1 MKRASFLMICGLLVI
16 ATNTSGQ
23 GPEITLTPSEYN
35 DYNISCFGS
44 KDGAIDATI
53 TGGTSPY
60 TITWSNGAETEDI
73 SNVPSGLYIIRVVDA
88 EELEGM
94 AEITLTQ
101 PMAMKVDPNPYKYPN
116 GYNISCI
123 DCFNGSIDLTVAN
136 GVEPYAYLWSDA
148 APPRIDRILA
158 PGSTPS
164 RLPMPVVVR

>member
-1 MKRASFLMICGLLVI
+1 MICGLLVI

-44 KDGAIDATI
+44 MDGAIDATI

-73 SNVPSGLYIIRVVDA
+73 SDVPSGLYIIRVVDA

-123 DCFNGSIDLTVAN
+123 D
-136 GVEPYAYLWSDA
+136 
-148 APPRIDRILA
+148 
-158 PGSTPS
+158 
-164 RLPMPVVVR
+164 